1 MKGISKFIDEIHK
14 TDIGKFTL
22 IVTNDPH
29 ADYVYLQLRDSEN
42 EVQGRITDATLF
54 SSWLADA
61 KEILKI
67 NSTNVEPLAR
77 VSLPPL
83 GKSLLSDI

>member
-1 MKGISKFIDEIHK
+1 MKGISKLIDAIHK
-14 TDIGKFTL
+14 IDVGAFVLT
-22 IVTNDPH
+22 VTNDPH
-29 ADYVYLQLRDSEN
+29 EDYVYLQLRDSEN
-42 EVQGRITDATLF
+42 EVQGRITDVTLF

-61 KEILKI
+61 KEILKR

>member
-1 MKGISKFIDEIHK
+1 MKGISKLIDAIHK
-14 TDIGKFTL
+14 IDVGACVLT
-22 IVTNDPH
+22 VTYDPRE
-29 ADYVYLQLRDSEN
+29 DYVYLQLRDSEN

-54 SSWLADA
+54 SSWLDDA
-61 KEILKI
+61 KEILKR